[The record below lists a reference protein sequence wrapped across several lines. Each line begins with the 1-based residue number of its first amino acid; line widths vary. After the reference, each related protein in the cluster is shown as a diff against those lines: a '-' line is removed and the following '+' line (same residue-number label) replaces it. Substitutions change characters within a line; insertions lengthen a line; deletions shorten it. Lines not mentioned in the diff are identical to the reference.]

1 VRHDG
6 FARLQQQARQVAV
19 LEGGGHGRAN

>member
-1 VRHDG
+1 VGHDG

-19 LEGGGHGRAN
+19 LEGGGHDGTN

>member
-1 VRHDG
+1 VGHDG

-19 LEGGGHGRAN
+19 LEGSGHGGMN